1 MNLTLSAAQRAVFD
15 ASAALA
21 FAFQDEPK
29 HAEAVAL
36 VRALASQNVTLCA
49 PALFAYEV
57 DSVIRLRVWKG
68 TLSEA
73 EAATA
78 RAIVSALA
86 VEIEYDEGDRARA
99 FQIARDYEQPRVYDA
114 SYAAHAGARGLEL
127 VTTDKPF
134 FEAVNGTKK
143 PKTAPPLSFVRLL
156 I

>member
-1 MNLTLSAAQRAVFD
+1 LNLTLSAAQRAVFD

-57 DSVIRLRVWKG
+57 
-68 TLSEA
+68 
-73 EAATA
+73 
-78 RAIVSALA
+78 
-86 VEIEYDEGDRARA
+86 GDRARA